1 MIPNMSSDRVN
12 AYRVFKG
19 EVEKIQFVKGNDLT
33 GIDILVIDYLK
44 SRMRELEAKGHDD
57 AFGKRDDLT

>member
-1 MIPNMSSDRVN
+1 MSSDRVN

>member
-19 EVEKIQFVKGNDLT
+19 ELDKLEFIKGDDLT
-33 GIDILVIDYLK
+33 GIDILVMDYLK

-57 AFGKRDDLT
+57 AFGKRNDLT